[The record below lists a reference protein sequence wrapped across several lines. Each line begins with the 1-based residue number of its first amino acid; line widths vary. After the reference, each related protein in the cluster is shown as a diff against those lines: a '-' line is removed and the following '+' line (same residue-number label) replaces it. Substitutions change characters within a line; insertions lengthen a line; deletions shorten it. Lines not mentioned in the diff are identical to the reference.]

1 MSPRIHG
8 ISTKLERNNSFQ
20 KNISGAV
27 INYTFTYIFLN
38 SIFHILYLV
47 PSSSNYTKPNRLQIY
62 IFIRVPPYFRIL
74 YDIREGD
81 NGEWRCFLQKK
92 KLHSFRTEHL
102 YIDERDYL
110 AGVAAPASL
119 LTHRVR
125 GCNEI
130 YHLK

>member
-81 NGEWRCFLQKK
+81 NGEWRCFFAKEKATFVQNRASVYRRKRLFGRRRGSCI
-92 KLHSFRTEHL
+92 SFN
-102 YIDERDYL
+102 
-110 AGVAAPASL
+110 P
-119 LTHRVR
+119 
-125 GCNEI
+125 
-130 YHLK
+130 